1 MESKFI
7 LVLLASTTGATQCL
21 RIAAVMSERL
31 GQKVRLAHVEIGPR
45 SIVLTS
51 QEQLSEYEVEQLAD
65 RERLE
70 TEKLRDIVSEWTRAS
85 GISVEFDLYKGDEWR
100 VMRHYRKTASM
111 VVLAAPHTQPSGHR
125 EGLRAALLRIRHPV
139 VMVPP
144 AWDGGFGGRLM
155 VGWWDVP
162 PLRRALAA
170 FQPFLATA
178 EHVEVVTIGED
189 ESALDA
195 ARTAIS
201 PFAAA
206 AGYQLIAPEGR
217 RTADALL
224 EAAAAYRAEGLVM
237 GAFRRGE
244 ILNLLARGTTTRLI
258 QSSAL
263 PLLMHP

>member
-21 RIAAVMSERL
+21 RIASVMSERL
-31 GQKVRLAHVEIGPR
+31 GQKLRLAHVEIGPR
-45 SIVLTS
+45 SILLPS

-65 RERLE
+65 RERSE
-70 TEKLRDIVSEWTRAS
+70 TEKLHDIVSAWTRETGSSA
-85 GISVEFDLYKGDEWR
+85 EFDLYKGDEWR

-111 VVLAAPHTQPSGHR
+111 VVLTAPHSQPIGHR
-125 EGLRAALLRIRHPV
+125 EALRAALVRTRHPV

-144 AWDGGFGGRLM
+144 AWEGGFGRRLM

-170 FQPFLATA
+170 FRPFLATA
-178 EHVEVVTIGED
+178 EQVEAVTVSQE
-189 ESALDA
+189 ESALEG
-195 ARTAIS
+195 ARAAIS
-201 PFAAA
+201 PIASAAS
-206 AGYQLIAPEGR
+206 YRVVSPEGR
-217 RTADALL
+217 RTADVLL
-224 EAAAAYRAEGLVM
+224 DAVAAYRADGLVM

-244 ILNLLARGTTTRLI
+244 ILNWLVRGTSTRLI
-258 QSSAL
+258 QSSPV